1 MWERPCVAK
10 GARSGPRIF
19 SFAADIAGAAAQPF
33 RDTRPLPHNPS
44 QPTVQVGPS
53 LAEQIS
59 PVANGG
65 CPLDP
70 DKDVA
75 LPSTHVERV
84 AASFSFRCIA
94 E

>member
-1 MWERPCVAK
+1 MSRRAAQQPQDL
-10 GARSGPRIF
+10 
-19 SFAADIAGAAAQPF
+19 SFAAEIAGAAAQPIATQG
-33 RDTRPLPHNPS
+33 RSYRGQHGL
-44 QPTVQVGPS
+44 QKVGPS